1 MFSIPPFCV
10 CVDVQLMD
18 LCIPPLEGG
27 SGNRVGGNSLSF
39 VTMVTELGT
48 GVDIIRL
55 LQMTWEE
62 RLKVS
67 HVTLEIIR
75 DVKLKYSLCNCK

>member
-1 MFSIPPFCV
+1 VIFCLQLIGL
-10 CVDVQLMD
+10 CVPQPDDVTASN
-18 LCIPPLEGG
+18 GG
-27 SGNRVGGNSLSF
+27 SSSGVGTADDGNRSSF

-55 LQMTWEE
+55 LQMSWEE

-67 HVTLEIIR
+67 IVAR
-75 DVKLKYSLCNCK
+75 A